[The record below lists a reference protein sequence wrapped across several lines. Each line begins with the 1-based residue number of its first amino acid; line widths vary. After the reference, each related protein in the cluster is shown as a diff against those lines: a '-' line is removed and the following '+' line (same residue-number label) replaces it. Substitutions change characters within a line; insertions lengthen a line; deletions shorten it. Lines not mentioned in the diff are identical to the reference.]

1 MKSKKKT
8 HNFFYIVFACLV
20 LLLCIG
26 RYPQLEELASSL
38 SRCDWKFPTAFDVV
52 YYAGLA
58 LCGVQ
63 GAKLAG
69 VVSASW
75 IIALPVSV
83 LSAFGGGFT
92 RDALLQVHPAVLTQS
107 ALPGLCAAIGASL
120 FFPRTSSKTKAKFRK
135 LFPAI
140 DAFSLGTFIAYGVE
154 AAQAAHAPPL
164 MMILCGMVTALGGGI
179 LSKLLCCVPIRYVLL
194 DAPLYRATV
203 LLGSLLYSACLDTLT
218 EQAAHRVII
227 FYTGIAVLAMDQ
239 DVKRQIKR
247 QIDRALNHPW
257 VSVRFALYYTK
268 FVCLLIAL
276 HSTCVYCSL
285 ELGIDTV
292 RRKTQKPPH
301 RIRIYW
307 TRHSNPISSRKP
319 VTTAPSETIVQ

>member
-1 MKSKKKT
+1 MESKKKSQI
-8 HNFFYIVFACLV
+8 FFYIVFACLV
-20 LLLCIG
+20 LLLYTG
-26 RYPQLEELASSL
+26 GYPQLEEFASSL
-38 SRCDWKFPTAFDVV
+38 SRCDWKFPTAFDAV

-63 GAKLAG
+63 GATLAG
-69 VVSASW
+69 VASASW
-75 IIALPVSV
+75 ITVLPVSA

-107 ALPGLCAAIGASL
+107 SLPGLCTAIGASL
-120 FFPRTSSKTKAKFRK
+120 FFSRTSFKTKAKFRK

-164 MMILCGMVTALGGGI
+164 MMVLCGMVTALGGGI

-203 LLGSLLYSACLDTLT
+203 FLGSLLYSACLDTLDK
-218 EQAAHRVII
+218 QAAHHVII
-227 FYTGIAVLAMDQ
+227 FYTGITVLATDQ
-239 DVKRQIKR
+239 GVRR
-247 QIDRALNHPW
+247 QIDRALNHPLL
-257 VSVRFALYYTK
+257 SVQFALSYTK

-276 HSTCVYCSL
+276 HSTYVYCRL
-285 ELGIDTV
+285 DLGIDTV
-292 RRKTQKPPH
+292 HSKPQKPSH

-307 TRHSNPISSRKP
+307 TRHSNPISSQKP
-319 VTTAPSETIVQ
+319 ATTAPSDMLVQ